1 MTLRY
6 KIQYFGKGAQGV
18 YQAPIV
24 SKALEYIKEL
34 PKDYA
39 YIIYD
44 LETHTVE
51 SYRYT
56 QIIDF
61 TTFQNLMEKTVNMT
75 RTN

>member
-6 KIQYFGKGAQGV
+6 RIEYFGEGTGGV

-24 SKALEYIKEL
+24 SKALDYIREL

-61 TTFQNLMEKTVNMT
+61 TTFQNLMEKTADMT